1 MAAAA
6 RKERAM
12 ARVDVAARLVLVLLA
27 SVLCGCGGDAA
38 SGPAPAAAPCG
49 SGACVSTVAGSGEFG
64 NLDGAAEAAGFS
76 FPHAVAVDAS
86 GQIHVADFGND
97 GRTRLLAAGLVSTP
111 EEDAIAFPHP
121 GDEAVDAQG
130 NRFVADRYGNRILR
144 IAPGGEVTV
153 LAGTG
158 QSGDADG
165 DAASASFSLPMG
177 LALDGAVLYVADTGN
192 RKIRRITLP
201 R

>member
-1 MAAAA
+1 
-6 RKERAM
+6 M
-12 ARVDVAARLVLVLLA
+12 ARIDVPAVLWATLVVCA
-27 SVLCGCGGDAA
+27 CGGGSE
-38 SGPAPAAAPCG
+38 SGTAPAVAPCG

-64 NLDGAAEAAGFS
+64 NVDGAAQSARFT

-86 GQIHVADFGND
+86 GHLHVADFGNS
-97 GRTRLLAAGLVSTP
+97 GQTRLLAAGLVSTP
-111 EEDAIAFPHP
+111 EEDGIAFPHP
-121 GDEAVDAQG
+121 ADEAVDEAG

-144 IAPGGEVTV
+144 IAPDGQVTV

-158 QSGDADG
+158 RPGDADG

-177 LALDGAVLYVADTGN
+177 LALDAQGALVVADTGN